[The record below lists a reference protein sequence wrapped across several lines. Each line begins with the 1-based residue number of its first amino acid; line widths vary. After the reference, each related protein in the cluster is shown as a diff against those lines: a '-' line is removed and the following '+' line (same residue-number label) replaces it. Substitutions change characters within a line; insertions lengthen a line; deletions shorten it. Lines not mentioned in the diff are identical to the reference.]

1 MKRVFIMLA
10 IVLGSAGLLFAQ
22 KSNQK
27 EVKQL
32 QSFLQQKSAKGECQ
46 LYSFRNYRH

>member
-32 QSFLQQKSAKGECQ
+32 QSFCSKNRLREMPII
-46 LYSFRNYRH
+46 FV

>member
-32 QSFLQQKSAKGECQ
+32 QSFLQQKSAKGDA
-46 LYSFRNYRH
+46 NYILSLIHI

>member
-10 IVLGSAGLLFAQ
+10 IVGSAGLLFAQ

-32 QSFLQQKSAKGECQ
+32 QKFFAANQLRRCQ
-46 LYSFRNYRH
+46 LYSFGNYRH

>member
-10 IVLGSAGLLFAQ
+10 IVLRSVGLLFAQ

-27 EVKQL
+27 EVKQFK
-32 QSFLQQKSAKGECQ
+32 SFLQQ
-46 LYSFRNYRH
+46 